1 MGGKEEWNRRRLRP
15 RELPAYRIDSMP
27 LVAVSREQEGAHG
40 RQPPGQHYVYPTSEH
55 QRRSCSYLRLHSGS
69 DPARALYGRLLLL
82 SRGQLST
89 SCPAGSGCAREV
101 TVLTL
106 FACVPG
112 DLGIYLG
119 FSCE

>member
-27 LVAVSREQEGAHG
+27 LVTVSREQEGSHG
-40 RQPPGQHYVYPTSEH
+40 RQPPGQHYVCPTSEH

-69 DPARALYGRLLLL
+69 DPARALHGRLPLF

-89 SCPAGSGCAREV
+89 SGPACSGYAREV

-112 DLGIYLG
+112 DFGSFL
-119 FSCE
+119 